1 MAYDWNDYKSDWV
14 DMIIKKKEFLDNLKK
29 TGWSL
34 DHNPEIKMPCVYTSK
49 NAGTPECTEE
59 MAERIMDAL
68 CEDGRGDFLIL
79 KDDEIRE
86 WWTSILARRRA
97 LAAAQA
103 EKERVETIRREALR
117 KLSAEERKILGIN
130 DL

>member
-1 MAYDWNDYKSDWV
+1 M
-14 DMIIKKKEFLDNLKK
+14 F
-29 TGWSL
+29 GWF
-34 DHNPEIKMPCVYTSK
+34 K
-49 NAGTPECTEE
+49 NKVEDDEEDAAPECTQE

-68 CEDGRGDFLIL
+68 CADGRGDLVL
-79 KDDEIRE
+79 LGDDEIRE